1 MEKGKW
7 VKSNCE
13 KEENTS
19 VECRMLKN
27 KNGEKGIPKREK
39 MDKDAFFFFRIQHEI
54 IKKENEEYEE
64 NKKRKYNIIN
74 DEKKEI
80 VKSGV
85 GKTLNSFVKRKNDK
99 NGKGKNWFLN

>member
-13 KEENTS
+13 KEESTS

-39 MDKDAFFFFRIQHEI
+39 MDKNAFFFFLEYSMKLSKKRMKSMKK
-54 IKKENEEYEE
+54 IKKEN
-64 NKKRKYNIIN
+64 I
-74 DEKKEI
+74 
-80 VKSGV
+80 
-85 GKTLNSFVKRKNDK
+85 TL
-99 NGKGKNWFLN
+99 

>member
-39 MDKDAFFFFRIQHEI
+39 MDKDAFFFFQ
-54 IKKENEEYEE
+54 
-64 NKKRKYNIIN
+64 NIA
-74 DEKKEI
+74 
-80 VKSGV
+80 
-85 GKTLNSFVKRKNDK
+85 
-99 NGKGKNWFLN
+99 

>member
-39 MDKDAFFFFRIQHEI
+39 MDKDAFFFFLEYSMKLSKKRMKSMKK
-54 IKKENEEYEE
+54 IKKEN
-64 NKKRKYNIIN
+64 I
-74 DEKKEI
+74 
-80 VKSGV
+80 
-85 GKTLNSFVKRKNDK
+85 TL
-99 NGKGKNWFLN
+99 

>member
-13 KEENTS
+13 KEESTS

-39 MDKDAFFFFRIQHEI
+39 MDKDAFFFFQ
-54 IKKENEEYEE
+54 
-64 NKKRKYNIIN
+64 NIA
-74 DEKKEI
+74 
-80 VKSGV
+80 
-85 GKTLNSFVKRKNDK
+85 
-99 NGKGKNWFLN
+99 